1 MKRKIVLLFACLSVA
16 VLSAQEDMHDLAP
29 LADDTLVST
38 VSKKELLAV
47 DSTVTEKKGLFG
59 HKNKKDII
67 KKGFS
72 FGPLPVVAFDQD
84 RGLQYGALLNIY
96 DFGDGSTY
104 PQPRQ
109 QWYLEASAYT
119 KGGQKY
125 IVTYDTRHLIPHVRM
140 SLAGNVMI
148 EKALDFYGF
157 NGYQSFYDFDNVTA
171 LKDAQK
177 AGDVYSSTN
186 LPNPE
191 YMTAFYRVDRLVP
204 TFKADFSGNI
214 WDHKLLWEAG
224 YHFSWFRMRSIDQ
237 DRVNKGKD
245 SVYMFSGETLYD
257 KYKAWGVIP
266 ADEADGGF
274 SSALR
279 LGLVYD
285 TRDYEAAPN
294 RGIWADVHA
303 MIAPKFLGTTHPYYR
318 YSATFRQYVPIV
330 KDQLTFAYRVVYQ
343 GTMGK
348 SAPYYVLPYITN
360 MGLNF
365 DREAFGGYRSTRGL
379 LFCRL
384 QGLDLVSWNSEFRWK
399 FVKFPLLNQNVALGL
414 SAFFDGGM
422 VTRPYDMSY
431 NPAPGT
437 DTPALRAAYDAYMA
451 KGTKEMPHM
460 AAGGGFRVIINHN
473 FIVAVE
479 YGMPFNHQDG
489 GGSLYINTG
498 YLF

>member
-1 MKRKIVLLFACLSVA
+1 
-16 VLSAQEDMHDLAP
+16 
-29 LADDTLVST
+29 
-38 VSKKELLAV
+38 
-47 DSTVTEKKGLFG
+47 
-59 HKNKKDII
+59 
-67 KKGFS
+67 
-72 FGPLPVVAFDQD
+72 
-84 RGLQYGALLNIY
+84 
-96 DFGDGSTY
+96 
-104 PQPRQ
+104 
-109 QWYLEASAYT
+109 
-119 KGGQKY
+119 
-125 IVTYDTRHLIPHVRM
+125 
-140 SLAGNVMI
+140 
-148 EKALDFYGF
+148 
-157 NGYQSFYDFDNVTA
+157 
-171 LKDAQK
+171 
-177 AGDVYSSTN
+177 
-186 LPNPE
+186 
-191 YMTAFYRVDRLVP
+191 MTAFYRVDRLVP

-214 WDHKLLWEAG
+214 WNKKLLWEAG
-224 YHFSWFRMRSIDQ
+224 YHFSWFRMRSIDH

-303 MIAPKFLGTTHPYYR
+303 IIAPKFLGTTHPYYR

-360 MGLNF
+360 VGLNF
-365 DREAFGGYRSTRGL
+365 DREGFGGYRTTRGL

-437 DTPALRAAYDAYMA
+437 DTPALRAAYDAYMG
-451 KGTKEMPHM
+451 KGTKETPHM
-460 AAGGGFRVIINHN
+460 AAGGGFRIIINHN